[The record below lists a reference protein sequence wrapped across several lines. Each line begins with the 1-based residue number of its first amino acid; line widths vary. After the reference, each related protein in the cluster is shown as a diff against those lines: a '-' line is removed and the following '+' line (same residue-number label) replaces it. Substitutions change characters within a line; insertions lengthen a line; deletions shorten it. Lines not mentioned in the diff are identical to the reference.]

1 MSDAFVPNRWLHL
14 RHAEGFS
21 DDLFRRFEA
30 GCRLWLSF
38 AHASIDEHQRL
49 GEPFGEVDYRAGPPT
64 LSADRRVATLPVGG
78 PWTLGSRSAFENG
91 SAWML
96 SHFMFVWDELKLEQ
110 GLTEDTGGGAS
121 TSWRPVVLPAR
132 LAATRGDLGDE

>member
-21 DDLFRRFEA
+21 DDLFCRFEA

-38 AHASIDEHQRL
+38 ARTCIDERRRL
-49 GEPFGEVDYRAGPPT
+49 GEVLGEVDYRAGSPA

-78 PWTLGSRSAFENG
+78 PWTLGSRSAFEDG
-91 SAWML
+91 SAWLL
-96 SHFMFVWDELKLEQ
+96 SHFMTHPDTLHIEQ
-110 GLTEDTGGGAS
+110 GLTEDIGQGPA
-121 TSWRPVVLPAR
+121 TSWRPVVLPIH
-132 LAATRGDLGDE
+132 LAVRQGAKSEA